1 MLSFPPP
8 EKVED
13 LVDQNDV
20 KKKKKKIQLF
30 NRRKQGLECIS
41 IMYFN
46 QMLTRVFSSLKSN
59 DACPRETL

>member
-20 KKKKKKIQLF
+20 KKKKKIQLF